1 MSKKKINMV
10 KKFIAIVLTVLMLS
24 VNTPLTYAFD
34 MPSVP
39 EAPTVP
45 EGPTVPESPSSPE
58 SPTALEA
65 PEAPIVPEAP
75 TAPDAPDAPT
85 APDAPDAPVTP
96 SSPES
101 PETETLQAEKNGNPT
116 EGNTSA
122 SENTQELSTEKS
134 GEVSDGGMGD
144 AEISTG
150 DATSTALVTTNAN
163 TNLSAEA
170 SNGGSVE
177 VVNSGNGPDSQNS
190 ASVAIVDDSST
201 NQTNSAVVVNDVGQ
215 SATTGDNS
223 ASENMG
229 SATVETGDANTT
241 ATVITAVN
249 TNVDG
254 VMVSEFNVID
264 DHVGD
269 IILDFGSSCVSGC
282 GTGDIVLENS
292 GNGADSENSI
302 DVLLSD
308 TDATFQ
314 SNDATV
320 ENNLV
325 LDSDSGGNDAN
336 KNMAGAEI
344 GTGDANVSASV
355 LTFANNNIAG
365 DIIYAIVNIFGNL
378 IGDIIFPDSVFL
390 SNDVRGTDIANSGNA
405 AGSENEIVL
414 SEIDASAIVQFNT
427 ADIENNVIASA
438 TTGDNTADK
447 NMGGDTSISTGD
459 AFVTVQILNI
469 ANLNLV
475 AGDYWL
481 VIVNEAGKWI
491 GKILGAPED
500 SNMAVSS
507 LLEFEIGDNG
517 DISLANKDNG
527 PDSTNTIVLDSESS
541 NEINQV
547 NNAKIVNNLDLS
559 ANTGGNTANKNMNG
573 NVSIETGDANII
585 ANIVNFVNNNIVG
598 GGRLFV
604 NIVNV
609 FGSWLGDFVSPGYTK
624 EIDGLALVNEENET
638 AVGGELNHLGDSSS
652 NSESS
657 GNDGGSNEG
666 FDSSSSDGSIIV
678 HTPLVRAA
686 GTSFGFGSFSA
697 NQGEE
702 DGEIALVSGN
712 SGSAEVAGK
721 KVVNV
726 NLAWIFVL
734 ITPFVFAKVKKRL
747 VKVLAK

>member
-1 MSKKKINMV
+1 MNKKKVIRV
-10 KKFIAIVLTVLMLS
+10 KKTIAVVLTVLMLS
-24 VNTPLTYAFD
+24 INTPLVYAQEA
-34 MPSVP
+34 PSAP
-39 EAPTVP
+39 EAPTA
-45 EGPTVPESPSSPE
+45 PESPTTPEAPSSPE
-58 SPTALEA
+58 SPTT
-65 PEAPIVPEAP
+65 PEVPEAP
-75 TAPDAPDAPT
+75 TAPETPTSPDAPEVPT
-85 APDAPDAPVTP
+85 APEGPTTP
-96 SSPES
+96 EALSSPES
-101 PETETLQAEKNGNPT
+101 PGTETSQAEEDSNPAG
-116 EGNTSA
+116 ENTSA
-122 SENTQELSTEKS
+122 SENTEVGSTEKS

-150 DATSTALVTTNAN
+150 DATSTASVTTNAN
-163 TNLSAEA
+163 TNTSTQP
-170 SNGGSVE
+170 SGGDSIE
-177 VVNSGNGPDSQNS
+177 IVNSENGSDSDNS
-190 ASVAIVDDSST
+190 ASVTIVDDSST
-201 NQTNSAVVVNDVGQ
+201 NQTNSAVVLNDVGQ
-215 SATTGDNS
+215 SAATGDNS

-229 SATVETGDANTT
+229 SATVETGDANVTVI
-241 ATVITAVN
+241 VITAVN

-254 VMVSEFNVID
+254 IMVSEFNVID

-282 GTGDIVLENS
+282 GMGDVALENS
-292 GNGADSENSI
+292 GNGADSKNSI
-302 DVLLSD
+302 DVLLND

-325 LDSDSGGNDAN
+325 LNSDSGDNETN

-344 GTGDANVSASV
+344 DTGDANVSANV
-355 LTFANNNIAG
+355 LTFVNNNIVG
-365 DIIYAIVNIFGNL
+365 EVIYAVVNIFGDL
-378 IGDIIFPDSVFL
+378 IGDIIFPDSTL
-390 SNDVRGTDIANSGNA
+390 LAGGGTSLTNSGNA
-405 AGSENEIVL
+405 ADSQNTIAL
-414 SEIDASAIVQFNT
+414 AEIDASAIFQFNT

-459 AFVTVQILNI
+459 AFVTAQVLNI

-491 GKILGAPED
+491 GKILGAPEG
-500 SNMAVSS
+500 SNMATSS
-507 LLEFEIGDNG
+507 LLEFEIEDNG

-559 ANTGGNTANKNMNG
+559 ANTGGNIANKNMNG
-573 NVSIETGDANII
+573 DVSIETGDANII

-604 NIVNV
+604 NVINV
-609 FGSWLGDFVSPGYTK
+609 FGSWLGDFVSPGHTK
-624 EIDGLALVNEENET
+624 EVGGLALVNEENET
-638 AVGGELNHLGDSSS
+638 VIGGESDHLSAGSS

-657 GNDGGSNEG
+657 GSDGGSNEG
-666 FDSSSSDGSIIV
+666 FDNFSSDGSIFV
-678 HTPLVRAA
+678 HTPLVRAM
-686 GTSFGFGSFSA
+686 GTSFSFSTFSSD
-697 NQGEE
+697 EE
-702 DGEIALVSGN
+702 EGEIALVSDN

-721 KVVNV
+721 KVVKV

-734 ITPFVFAKVKKRL
+734 ITPFAFSKVKKRL